1 MWLCGNLICFTNIFD
16 VSLLSLIRE
25 KTDLTNNSTHVV
37 IKIRHHRTKMLRDSD
52 SLKTRLLFIKWPM
65 IIVLHNVIVF
75 TEIPFLLISRKENC
89 TETILIKYETRHYTF
104 FLIQWNAYYT
114 LSFFNHGIPQLKTQG
129 QRTHLTKI
137 HAIHHKNVAA
147 FTERWCNV

>member
-16 VSLLSLIRE
+16 VSLLSLIRD

-52 SLKTRLLFIKWPM
+52 SLKTRLLFTKWPM

-104 FLIQWNAYYT
+104 FFDTVKCLLHFIIFQPWHTTAQNPRA
-114 LSFFNHGIPQLKTQG
+114 
-129 QRTHLTKI
+129 
-137 HAIHHKNVAA
+137 KNSL
-147 FTERWCNV
+147 N